1 VKGRVTNIQR
11 YSLHDGPGIRT
22 TVFFAGCGL
31 RCLWCSNPESLRNE
45 ERIMVFTSRCTGCAA
60 CLSIDTDQA
69 LTLNGKSLTF
79 DPQKDLAK
87 FIAVCPYKVFV
98 KVNEEVEA
106 EDVANTC
113 LRDRLFYEESRGGV
127 TFSGG
132 EPLLQPEFLKE
143 VVQRLK
149 KEGIHIAIETAG
161 NVGFESFE
169 VIDPYVDLY
178 LYDLKF
184 IDPVQHLRYTG
195 QNNEIILSNLER
207 LIQLKK
213 NIVLRM
219 VLLNGIND
227 TDQEWDKRFDWL
239 KHHSSSF
246 QRIELLAYHN
256 FGEGKYV
263 ALGEEYPMKDQKKTD
278 EIRIQEIKGKLES
291 MGFEVHVENAF

>member
-1 VKGRVTNIQR
+1 MKGRVTNIQR

-22 TVFFAGCGL
+22 TVFLAGCGL

-45 ERIMVFTSRCTGCAA
+45 ERIMVFASRCTGCAA

-87 FIAVCPYKVFV
+87 FISVCPYKVFV
-98 KVNEEVEA
+98 KVNEDTEA
-106 EDVANTC
+106 EDVVKTC
-113 LRDRLFYEESRGGV
+113 LRDRLFYEESNGGV

-132 EPLLQPEFLKE
+132 EPLLQPEFLRE

-161 NVGFESFE
+161 NVGFEAFE
-169 VIDPYVDLY
+169 AIDPYVDLY

-184 IDPVQHLRYTG
+184 IDPIQHLRYTG
-195 QNNEIILSNLER
+195 QENENILSNLEK
-207 LIQLKK
+207 LIRLKK

-219 VLLNGIND
+219 VLLDGIND
-227 TDQEWDKRFDWL
+227 TDQEWEKRFEWL
-239 KHHSSSF
+239 KHHPSSF

-263 ALGEEYPMKDQKKTD
+263 ALGEEYPLKDQKKTD
-278 EIRIQEIKGKLES
+278 EIKIQEITGKLES
-291 MGFEVHVENAF
+291 MGLDVHVENAF

>member
-1 VKGRVTNIQR
+1 MKGRVTNIQR

-31 RCLWCSNPESLRNE
+31 KCLWCSNPESLRNE

-219 VLLNGIND
+219 VLLDGIND

>member
-1 VKGRVTNIQR
+1 MKGRVTNIQR

>member
-1 VKGRVTNIQR
+1 MKGHVTNIQR

-22 TVFFAGCGL
+22 TVFLAGCGL

-60 CLSIDTDQA
+60 CLLIDTDQA
-69 LTLNGKSLTF
+69 LTLNGKSLIF
-79 DPQKDLAK
+79 DPQKELAK

-98 KVNEEVEA
+98 RVNEEIEA
-106 EDVANTC
+106 EDVAKTC

-143 VVQRLK
+143 VVKHLK

-161 NVGFESFE
+161 NVGFEAFE
-169 VIDPYVDLY
+169 AIDPYVDLY

-184 IDPVQHLRYTG
+184 IDPIQHLRYTG
-195 QNNEIILSNLER
+195 QDNENILTNLEK
-207 LIQLKK
+207 LIRLKK

-219 VLLNGIND
+219 VLLDWVND
-227 TDQEWDKRFDWL
+227 TDQEWEKRFDWL
-239 KHHSSSF
+239 KHHPSAF

-278 EIRIQEIKGKLES
+278 NVKIQEIKEKLES
-291 MGFEVHVENAF
+291 MGFDVHVENAL

>member
-1 VKGRVTNIQR
+1 MKGLVTNIQR

-45 ERIMVFTSRCTGCAA
+45 ERIMVFASRCTGCAA
-60 CLSIDTDQA
+60 CLSFDTDQA

-79 DPQKDLAK
+79 DPQKELTK

-98 KVNEEVEA
+98 KVNDEVEA
-106 EDVANTC
+106 EDVAKTC
-113 LRDRLFYEESRGGV
+113 LRDRLFYEESNGGV

-143 VVQRLK
+143 VVKHLK

-161 NVGFESFE
+161 NVGFEAFE
-169 VIDPYVDLY
+169 AVDPYIDLY

-184 IDPVQHLRYTG
+184 IDPIQHLRYTG
-195 QNNEIILSNLER
+195 QDNENILSNLEK
-207 LIQLKK
+207 LIRLKK

-219 VLLNGIND
+219 VLLDGVND
-227 TDQEWDKRFDWL
+227 TDQEWEKRFDWL
-239 KHHSSSF
+239 QHHPSAF

-263 ALGEEYPMKDQKKTD
+263 ALGEEYKLKDQKKTD
-278 EIRIQEIKGKLES
+278 EMKIQEIKGKLES
-291 MGFEVHVENAF
+291 MGFRVNVEIAF

>member
-98 KVNEEVEA
+98 EVNEEVEA

>member
-22 TVFFAGCGL
+22 TVFLAGCNL

-79 DPQKDLAK
+79 DPQKDLEK
-87 FIAVCPYKVFV
+87 FIDVCPYKVFV
-98 KVNEEVEA
+98 KVNEDTEA
-106 EDVANTC
+106 EDVAKTC
-113 LRDRLFYEESRGGV
+113 LRDRLFYEESSGGV

-143 VVQRLK
+143 VVQRLN

-161 NVGFESFE
+161 NVGFEAFE
-169 VIDPYVDLY
+169 AIYPYVDLY

-184 IDPVQHLRYTG
+184 IDPIQHLRYTG
-195 QNNEIILSNLER
+195 QDNGNILSNLER
-207 LIQLKK
+207 LIQLRK

-219 VLLNGIND
+219 VLLDEIND
-227 TDQEWDKRFDWL
+227 TDQEWEKRFDWL
-239 KHHSSSF
+239 KHHPSSF

-291 MGFEVHVENAF
+291 MGFDVHVENAF